1 MMGTNILRFLLSV
14 LVVSLLILIILLI
27 KKVLKK
33 THMSQQVHYKIWYFL
48 FIPLITLIFSMEF
61 FTGWR
66 KNWSILR
73 VLLSFN
79 TNTTPKHKQLSTV
92 QPSETVNNN
101 LIHDFTLS
109 VNKKTPDFFNHTFIV
124 CWVIG
129 MIFFLGVAL
138 YANYQISKM
147 KKGATTIHDQKNQ

>member
-33 THMSQQVHYKIWYFL
+33 HISQQVHYKIWYFL
-48 FIPLITLIFSMEF
+48 FIPLITLIFPWNF
-61 FTGWR
+61 
-66 KNWSILR
+66 LR
-73 VLLSFN
+73 VGEKLEYFKSLLSFN

-129 MIFFLGVAL
+129 MIFFPR
-138 YANYQISKM
+138 SS
-147 KKGATTIHDQKNQ
+147 TICKLSN